1 MSATPPPIWLDGLN
15 DAQAAAVTSDLPY
28 ALVLAGAG
36 SGKTRVLISRLLYLF
51 MHKSY
56 GPGQV
61 LALTFTNKAAGEM
74 RARLATAFPWSG
86 SVWMGTFH
94 GIAHRLLRL
103 HYERADLPAAF
114 TVIDSEDQQRLCKRI
129 LREHE
134 IDDKVLSSKT
144 LAYLISHEKDAGRRP
159 ADVAAAYGNLPWLPL
174 YEAYEQQC
182 KASGLVDFAELLLR
196 SYELLANNA
205 SLLNSYQGRF
215 RQILVDE
222 FQDTNRLQY
231 QWIKL
236 LAGDACGVFVVGD
249 DDQSIYGWRGAEVAN
264 IKDFVETMT
273 PCDVIRL
280 EQNYR
285 STQTILNAANAVISN
300 NTGRMG
306 KNLWSAEA
314 EGDKLAHYA
323 AINEFDEA
331 RHIITKLRA
340 WQQQGD
346 TLINSAILYRSNHQ
360 SRVLEQVLTREG
372 IPYKVTGG
380 MRFFER
386 AEIKDSLAYAR
397 LLLNE
402 QDDAA
407 FARVINVPTR
417 GIGDKSLEK
426 VQLHARAN
434 NLGLL
439 TSLRQMVT
447 HGGLSGKALL
457 GATNFLSLFEGWHLL
472 REGSLDGLMERIVRD
487 SGLWEFYGQDGLTGE
502 GRKENLEEL
511 VNAAAQ
517 YRVSDDTPEDLA
529 NEDPLLLFLA
539 QTALDSGDT
548 ADTDKQDKVNLM
560 TIHAAKGLEFAFVAV
575 TGLEEGIFPLSRAL
589 EDPTGLEEERR
600 LMYVAM
606 TRARRQLLLSS
617 CGMRRFHGKEEL
629 MMVSR
634 FLGEIP
640 KEMLKKVG
648 GISSHS
654 AYTHS
659 TSTTRNDNPTQKPK
673 PSANVPFP
681 KGCKVV
687 HARFGEGLV
696 LATDGMGE
704 DGRVQVRFCDA
715 TRWLMLSIAKLEKW
729 EEE

>member
-1 MSATPPPIWLDGLN
+1 MHSVSPWLEGLN

-103 HYERADLPAAF
+103 HYEQAGLPAAF

-144 LAYLISHEKDAGRRP
+144 LAYLISHEKEAGRRS
-159 ADVAAAYGNLPWLPL
+159 ADTKVYGNLPWLPL
-174 YEAYEQQC
+174 YEAYEHQC

-273 PCDVIRL
+273 PCDVVRL

-314 EGDKLAHYA
+314 QGDKLAHYS

-331 RHIITKLRA
+331 RYIITQLRQ
-340 WQQQGD
+340 WHSLGEM
-346 TLINSAILYRSNHQ
+346 LKNSAILYRSNHQ

-407 FARVINVPTR
+407 FARVINTPTR

-426 VQLHARAN
+426 IQLHARAN
-434 NLGLL
+434 NVGLV
-439 TSLRQMVT
+439 TGLRQMVT
-447 HGGLSGKALL
+447 QGGLSGKALL
-457 GATNFLSLFEGWHLL
+457 GANAFLSLFEGWHLL
-472 REGSLDGLMERIVRD
+472 REGSLDELMERIVRD

-517 YRVSDDTPEDLA
+517 YRISEDTPEDLV

-539 QTALDSGDT
+539 QTALDAGEIHEEGT
-548 ADTDKQDKVNLM
+548 QDKVNLM
-560 TIHAAKGLEFAFVAV
+560 TIHAAKGLEFGFVTVA
-575 TGLEEGIFPLSRAL
+575 GLEERIFPLSRAL

-629 MMVSR
+629 MQPSR
-634 FLGEIP
+634 FLSEIP

-648 GISSHS
+648 GVSSHS
-654 AYTHS
+654 AYTH
-659 TSTTRNDNPTQKPK
+659 TPNRYRTGAIQAQTEKATAD
-673 PSANVPFP
+673 APFP
-681 KGCKVV
+681 KGCKVI
-687 HARFGEGLV
+687 HARFGEGVV

-704 DGRVQVRFCDA
+704 DGRVQVRFSDA
-715 TRWLMLSIAKLEKW
+715 TRWLMLSIAKLEKTG
-729 EEE
+729 

>member
-1 MSATPPPIWLDGLN
+1 
-15 DAQAAAVTSDLPY
+15 
-28 ALVLAGAG
+28 
-36 SGKTRVLISRLLYLF
+36 
-51 MHKSY
+51 
-56 GPGQV
+56 
-61 LALTFTNKAAGEM
+61 
-74 RARLATAFPWSG
+74 
-86 SVWMGTFH
+86 
-94 GIAHRLLRL
+94 
-103 HYERADLPAAF
+103 
-114 TVIDSEDQQRLCKRI
+114 
-129 LREHE
+129 
-134 IDDKVLSSKT
+134 
-144 LAYLISHEKDAGRRP
+144 
-159 ADVAAAYGNLPWLPL
+159 
-174 YEAYEQQC
+174 
-182 KASGLVDFAELLLR
+182 
-196 SYELLANNA
+196 
-205 SLLNSYQGRF
+205 
-215 RQILVDE
+215 
-222 FQDTNRLQY
+222 
-231 QWIKL
+231 
-236 LAGDACGVFVVGD
+236 
-249 DDQSIYGWRGAEVAN
+249 
-264 IKDFVETMT
+264 
-273 PCDVIRL
+273 
-280 EQNYR
+280 
-285 STQTILNAANAVISN
+285 
-300 NTGRMG
+300 
-306 KNLWSAEA
+306 
-314 EGDKLAHYA
+314 
-323 AINEFDEA
+323 
-331 RHIITKLRA
+331 
-340 WQQQGD
+340 
-346 TLINSAILYRSNHQ
+346 
-360 SRVLEQVLTREG
+360 
-372 IPYKVTGG
+372 

-386 AEIKDSLAYAR
+386 AEIKDALAYAR

-407 FARVINVPTR
+407 FARVINTPTR

-502 GRKENLEEL
+502 SRKENLEEL

-517 YRVSDDTPEDLA
+517 YRVSEDTPEDLV

-539 QTALDSGDT
+539 QTALDSGET
-548 ADTDKQDKVNLM
+548 HDTDKQDKVNLM
-560 TIHAAKGLEFAFVAV
+560 TIHAAKGLEFGFVAV
-575 TGLEEGIFPLSRAL
+575 IGLEEGIFPLSRAL

-606 TRARRQLLLSS
+606 TRARRLLLLSS

-659 TSTTRNDNPTQKPK
+659 TSTTRNDNPVQTQKPT
-673 PSANVPFP
+673 ADVPFP
-681 KGCKVV
+681 KGSKVV

-696 LATDGMGE
+696 LATDGLGE

-729 EEE
+729 EGE